1 MSAAGAA
8 RGAKGYLSL
17 EGVDPELIH
26 REWQLTNT
34 LWAVAQRLTALVLLL
49 LALPVML
56 VFVVPVCISARG
68 SFLYKQKRPGFLG
81 REFAIYKIRTMR
93 VGADKN
99 RAYEKGVALHDPNV
113 TRVGRFLRDTK
124 LDELPQLWNVA
135 RGEMEFV
142 GPRPIAPGLN
152 EMLAKHIPG
161 FNLRYLVKPGL
172 TNIGQVSVLENA
184 LGYKALEDWRMRFEG
199 EEHYIRNKSVSYDLI
214 LIAMTVLFVL
224 RKGWRRLT
232 GRRDRER
239 AAAAGG

>member
-1 MSAAGAA
+1 MTSAGAA
-8 RGAKGYLSL
+8 RRAKGYLSL

-81 REFAIYKIRTMR
+81 REFDIYKIRTMR

-113 TRVGRFLRDTK
+113 TRIGRFLRDTK

-152 EMLAKHIPG
+152 EMLGKHIPG

-184 LGYKALEDWRMRFEG
+184 LGDKALEDWRMRFEG

-224 RKGWRRLT
+224 RKGWRRLS
-232 GRRDRER
+232 GKSRRER
-239 AAAAGG
+239 LAAPER

>member
-1 MSAAGAA
+1 MTSAGAA
-8 RGAKGYLSL
+8 KRAKGYLSL

-113 TRVGRFLRDTK
+113 TRIGRFLRDTK

-142 GPRPIAPGLN
+142 GPRPIASGLN

-184 LGYKALEDWRMRFEG
+184 LGDKALEDWRMRFEG

-232 GRRDRER
+232 GRKSRER
-239 AAAAGG
+239 AAAAG